1 MAGFPAIGFKV
12 LAVRAR
18 QGEQMRWLWLLIAIF
33 GFGVAFSSK
42 TAGVLTLGLFVGLV
56 GLFAFAFAMA
66 AARIAENAQP
76 ASSLIADA
84 EVSRLRASANQK
96 KNARLSQ
103 PESAQPLSS
112 DPQ

>member
-1 MAGFPAIGFKV
+1 
-12 LAVRAR
+12 
-18 QGEQMRWLWLLIAIF
+18 MRWLWLLIAIL
-33 GFGVAFSSK
+33 GFAVAFSSK
-42 TAGVLTLGLFVGLV
+42 TAGVLALGLFVGLV

-66 AARIAENAQP
+66 AARIADTAQP

-84 EVSRLRASANQK
+84 EVSMLRARVNQK
-96 KNARLSQ
+96 KNAALSQ